1 MKKVF
6 YDGNCPICNREIEL
20 YKKLNKNKSVKWY
33 NIYTDTKALKIINKS
48 REECLRSFH
57 VIDGDKIYK
66 ETDAFFILWKD
77 IKYFKI
83 LYYLFNFKLFKNF
96 LNIFYKMFAKY
107 RYKKLYIKNEAINEE
122 NP

>member
-33 NIYTDTKALKIINKS
+33 NVYTDTKALKIINKS
-48 REECLRSFH
+48 REECLKAFH

-83 LYYLFNFKLFKNF
+83 LIFLEITLHYTTLRVFNKLNNF
-96 LNIFYKMFAKY
+96 ISFWCC
-107 RYKKLYIKNEAINEE
+107 I
-122 NP
+122 

>member
-33 NIYTDTKALKIINKS
+33 NIYTDNKALKIINKS
-48 REECLRSFH
+48 REECLKAFH

-66 ETDAFFILWKD
+66 ETDAFFVLWKD

-83 LYYLFNFKLFKNF
+83 LYFILNFQLIKFI
-96 LNIFYKMFAKY
+96 LNIFYKIFANY
-107 RYKKLYIKNEAINEE
+107 RYNKLYKKKKGSKI
-122 NP
+122 

>member
-33 NIYTDTKALKIINKS
+33 NIYTDTKALKIIKKS
-48 REECLRSFH
+48 REECLKAFH

-66 ETDAFFILWKD
+66 ETDAFFVLWKD

-83 LYYLFNFKLFKNF
+83 IYYLFNFKLFKNF
-96 LNIFYKMFAKY
+96 LNIFYKMYASY
-107 RYKKLYIKNEAINEE
+107 RYKKLYIKDGGSK
-122 NP
+122 

>member
-33 NIYTDTKALKIINKS
+33 NIYSDNKALKIINKS
-48 REECLRSFH
+48 REECLKAFH

-66 ETDAFFILWKD
+66 ETDAFFVLWKD

-83 LYYLFNFKLFKNF
+83 L
-96 LNIFYKMFAKY
+96 
-107 RYKKLYIKNEAINEE
+107 
-122 NP
+122 

>member
-48 REECLRSFH
+48 REECLKAFH
-57 VIDGDKIYK
+57 VIDGDKIYSSISHNTEDA
-66 ETDAFFILWKD
+66 ETNQMVAMI
-77 IKYFKI
+77 
-83 LYYLFNFKLFKNF
+83 
-96 LNIFYKMFAKY
+96 
-107 RYKKLYIKNEAINEE
+107 
-122 NP
+122 